1 MVKELPNEFHPGSSA
16 SIILNGTD
24 IGYIGK
30 VHPNVVKDDVYVM
43 EINLDLLENFH
54 AKSLEYKEISKYP
67 NIVKDVAFIVK
78 DDVTNEMLVK
88 EIKKSGGKYLVNIE
102 LFDLYKGEKLD
113 NNEKSLAYNL
123 TFNDKDNTLTDDV
136 VMPIF
141 NRIIDD
147 ITKKFNATL
156 RDK

>member
-1 MVKELPNEFHPGSSA
+1 MCVFHPGSSA

-67 NIVKDVAFIVK
+67 NICSISCGLLLFN
-78 DDVTNEMLVK
+78 TSLLV
-88 EIKKSGGKYLVNIE
+88 
-102 LFDLYKGEKLD
+102 
-113 NNEKSLAYNL
+113 
-123 TFNDKDNTLTDDV
+123 
-136 VMPIF
+136 IF
-141 NRIIDD
+141 
-147 ITKKFNATL
+147 FL
-156 RDK
+156 L